1 MHTYF
6 VMYKRFLFL
15 LYIHI
20 FSCYILVIHML
31 NVYFLVFS
39 DHEHGA
45 VHIFNSPNIIVKN
58 CTFFNNSADT
68 FFRRPY
74 QGNAGA
80 LSIGYNAVVSTMS
93 LNNISVIISNC
104 NFTDN
109 HAAERFSPHVVQEER
124 LFSGRG
130 GGMIFVVNVTGLE
143 YALTCTVNNSV
154 FKNNS
159 ATNLGGAIYM
169 FSSETAN
176 LKQAYVI
183 ANNIFIKNSAD
194 YGGAIL
200 TSNEIESRDYSLN
213 RFIYNCLFVE
223 NKALHIGGG
232 MYMYFAY
239 GFGGDFVRLEGCSF
253 SRNTAGDHGG
263 AIDAVSLNLY
273 GNRQLQQPVEFV
285 KW

>member
-1 MHTYF
+1 MF
-6 VMYKRFLFL
+6 VINMSSS
-15 LYIHI
+15 YI
-20 FSCYILVIHML
+20 CT
-31 NVYFLVFS
+31 FS
-39 DHEHGA
+39 DHEHGTI
-45 VHIFNSPNIIVKN
+45 HIFNSPNIIVKN
-58 CTFFNNSADT
+58 CTFYNNSADT
-68 FFRRPY
+68 FFRRAY

-80 LSIGYNAVVSTMS
+80 LSIGYNAIVSTI
-93 LNNISVIISNC
+93 LLDNISVIISNC

-109 HAAERFSPHVVQEER
+109 HAAEQFSPHIVQDER

-130 GGMIFVVNVTGLE
+130 GAIIFVVNITGID

-176 LKQAYVI
+176 IQQVYVI
-183 ANNIFIKNSAD
+183 ANNIFIKNTAD
-194 YGGAIL
+194 HGGAIL

-213 RFIYNCLFVE
+213 RFIYNCVFID
-223 NKALHIGGG
+223 NKAMRIGGG

-239 GFGGDFVRLEGCSF
+239 GFGSDFIRLEECSF
-253 SRNTAGDHGG
+253 IRNTAGDHGG

-273 GNRQLQQPVEFV
+273 GSRQLQQPVEFV